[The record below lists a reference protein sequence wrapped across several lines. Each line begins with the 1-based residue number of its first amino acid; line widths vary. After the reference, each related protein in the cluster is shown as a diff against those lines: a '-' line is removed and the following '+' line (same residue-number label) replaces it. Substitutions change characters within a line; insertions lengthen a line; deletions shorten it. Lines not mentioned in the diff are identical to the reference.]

1 MPIFEN
7 HGDKQDTTLYIGCD
21 CHDPSH
27 AVKLTKFHD
36 DDLLED
42 TIYLSYLHHNL
53 DLLGRLRLAW
63 DLIWNKSISYNEII
77 LKKET
82 WTELTQIL
90 NNLNVSKTQS

>member
-1 MPIFEN
+1 MAIFLN
-7 HGDKQDTTLYIGCD
+7 HGDKIDTTLYIGCD

-42 TIYLSYLHHNL
+42 TIYLSYLHQNL

-63 DLIWNKSISYNEII
+63 DLIWNNSIDLNEIV
-77 LKKET
+77 LKRET
-82 WTELTQIL
+82 WTELADVL
-90 NNLNVSKTQS
+90 NKIKNQ